1 MIIKKLP
8 LVKLLDCADHLF
20 QEKSTPPGPGHPYVY
35 SEKVMFKCLI
45 VKAVKR
51 LHDCQALYN
60 YLLHEANATIRV
72 AVGLLQALP
81 HLKTFQRRFA
91 QSEPLMRRQVRAV
104 ADQLQQAGVISYAI
118 LSVDG
123 TLCNAL
129 GPVWHQSDRKLA
141 HKPEKLRNLD
151 VSANWGPSG
160 YRGWTYGYSALC
172 LCNASFGE
180 PAIFVEG
187 WVTSANESETIRLRN
202 YLSEMSLPPGT
213 RCLMADRG
221 FDDENLLELCRELK
235 CSLVTPVTTAKGS
248 PMSRYLQEALFVD
261 YLNCGLYG
269 RRSTSIEPLFGYVK
283 ELFDLQILHQ
293 HGVPQAGAEIVG
305 AMAAYN
311 LVVYLNWT
319 EKQPLRAV
327 KAFLDVL

>member
-8 LVKLLDCADHLF
+8 LVKLLECAEHIF
-20 QEKSTPPGPGHPYVY
+20 QPSPTPGGPGHPLVY

-51 LHDCQALYN
+51 LNDCEALYN
-60 YLLHEANATIRV
+60 YLSHEANASIRQ
-72 AVGLLQALP
+72 AVGLETHLP
-81 HLKTFQRRFA
+81 HVKTFQRRFTT
-91 QSEPLMRRQVRAV
+91 SEPLMRRQVRAV
-104 ADQLQQAGVISYAI
+104 ADQLQQAGVISYNI
-118 LSVDG
+118 LSADG

-129 GPVWHQSDRKLA
+129 GPVWHQSDRRLA

-151 VSANWGPSG
+151 VSAEWGPSG
-160 YRGWTYGYSALC
+160 YRGWTYGYSALS
-172 LCNASFGE
+172 LCNASFNE
-180 PAIFVEG
+180 PAVFVEG
-187 WVTSANESETIRLRN
+187 WVTSANESETVRLRN
-202 YLSEMSLPPGT
+202 YLAEAGLPATT
-213 RCLMADRG
+213 RCLLADSG
-221 FDDENLLELCRELK
+221 FDDDKLMALCKELK
-235 CSLVTPVTTAKGS
+235 CRLVVPVTCAKSS

-283 ELFDLQILHQ
+283 ELFCLQVLHQ
-293 HGVPQAGAEIVG
+293 HGIPQAGAEIVG

-311 LVVYLNWT
+311 LIVYLNWT